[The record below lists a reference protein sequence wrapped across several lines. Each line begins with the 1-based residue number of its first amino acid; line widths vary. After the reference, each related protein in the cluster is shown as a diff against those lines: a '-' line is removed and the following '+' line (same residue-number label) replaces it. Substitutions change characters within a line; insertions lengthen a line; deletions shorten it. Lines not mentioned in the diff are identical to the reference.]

1 MFDTLAL
8 LSDVGGGEMIIVGIV
23 ALLLFGK
30 NLPTQARN
38 IGKAIGEF
46 KKTLNEA
53 KTEITKEMDN
63 AAREAENVTRDLK
76 LHETVSDI
84 NNTLRDD
91 PGPKLDMP
99 AHSPAPAPAAVAST
113 PTALDAPSA
122 NSNSVTST
130 PTEKPRHEQ
139 SLSTAASLDNLERN
153 IPAPTKIPP
162 PV

>member
-63 AAREAENVTRDLK
+63 AAREVENAAKDAK
-76 LHETVSDI
+76 LHETVADI
-84 NNTLRDD
+84 NKTLRDD
-91 PGPKLDMP
+91 HGSKLDMP
-99 AHSPAPAPAAVAST
+99 VTAPTAPALP
-113 PTALDAPSA
+113 
-122 NSNSVTST
+122 
-130 PTEKPRHEQ
+130 
-139 SLSTAASLDNLERN
+139 
-153 IPAPTKIPP
+153 
-162 PV
+162 